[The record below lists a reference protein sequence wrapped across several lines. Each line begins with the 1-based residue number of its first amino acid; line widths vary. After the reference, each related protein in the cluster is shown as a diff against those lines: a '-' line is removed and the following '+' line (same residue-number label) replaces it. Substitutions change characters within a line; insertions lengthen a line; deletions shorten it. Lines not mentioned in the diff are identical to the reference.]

1 MLRSTSQADVS
12 QTEVPRKEAVRRLCL
27 RLLHLRHNRFFR
39 GFGCPELHNLLR
51 GDFDRRARSKVP
63 AHPRLA
69 VNTDQAPDSGQD
81 EQDVLLDLGD
91 GRVGK
96 CVQQVLRYFLGDL
109 ARVCEGPRLPTCRS
123 YLINFSRLRSSSVQC
138 AWISIIVPNILIS
151 KVSPGR

>member
-1 MLRSTSQADVS
+1 
-12 QTEVPRKEAVRRLCL
+12 
-27 RLLHLRHNRFFR
+27 
-39 GFGCPELHNLLR
+39 
-51 GDFDRRARSKVP
+51 
-63 AHPRLA
+63 
-69 VNTDQAPDSGQD
+69 
-81 EQDVLLDLGD
+81 
-91 GRVGK
+91 VGK